1 MEYKRYDRNAIVDE
15 SKYKGKVLLMDNPL
29 EKRRSK
35 ISLKKYLNLL
45 KNSTFKLYP
54 ILM

>member
-15 SKYKGKVLLMDNPL
+15 SKYKGKVLLMDNPFG
-29 EKRRSK
+29 ETSQQDF
-35 ISLKKYLNLL
+35 LKEIFELA